1 MLRRFFLILSAA
13 LAFAA
18 PVWAGDAANQILA
31 QVNAARAQKG
41 CQPLAM
47 DARLSKSAYGHARAM
62 AEKNFFSHTGAN
74 GSSSKSRAH
83 AEGYRSN
90 FIGENVGMGQASSA
104 EVFSNWMGSK
114 GHRANILDCRFK
126 MCIRDRPW
134 PIRHNSRVV
143 RNKGWLSPG
152 LLSSNQ
158 QSCFLTSRLPASTP
172 T

>member
-18 PVWAGDAANQILA
+18 PVWAGDAENQILA

-104 EVFSNWMGSK
+104 EVFSNWMASK
-114 GHRANILDCRFK
+114 GHRANILDCRFSETGIGMFYQPNDK
-126 MCIRDRPW
+126 PLPGRTYAAKYYWVEVFARP
-134 PIRHNSRVV
+134 
-143 RNKGWLSPG
+143 
-152 LLSSNQ
+152 
-158 QSCFLTSRLPASTP
+158 
-172 T
+172 